1 MTLKLKMLALTMSA
15 LALWATP
22 CTAVEVGQA
31 APDIALPDSAL
42 ASQLS
47 QLRGR
52 HVYLDFWASWCAPCQ
67 QSFAWMHK
75 LQARHSPEKLTVLAI
90 NLDKQ
95 RPDAERFLKKHPAG
109 FALAFDPAGES
120 ARRFALKTMPSAYL
134 ISPEGQVLMVHRG
147 FHPQDVPALM
157 GQIERWV
164 EAGTPRAD
172 ASGTLHTRLG
182 RSEQP

>member
-1 MTLKLKMLALTMSA
+1 MTLKFKMLALTMSA

-75 LQARHSPEKLTVLAI
+75 LQARHHPEKLTVLAI

-95 RPDAERFLKKHPAG
+95 QADAERFLKKHPAG

-134 ISPEGQVLMVHRG
+134 ISPDGQVLMVHRG
-147 FHPQDVPALM
+147 FHPQDVPELM

-164 EAGTPRAD
+164 EADTPRAD

-182 RSEQP
+182 QREQP